1 MHRSFT
7 TPSSVAFSRLNRGRS
22 FNVASAGDVEE
33 AVEGVVGLG
42 VGGLKAGLKGF
53 GGLRGEHD
61 VLHGFGWRALGCAL
75 SGGETLTARPPLT
88 NQ

>member
-1 MHRSFT
+1 MSTIKVDHLINFIQK
-7 TPSSVAFSRLNRGRS
+7 A
-22 FNVASAGDVEE
+22 VE
-33 AVEGVVGLG
+33 EGVVRLG